1 MTAERDNSYV
11 LFPMGEKRFALPAEI
26 VKELARPDHPQ
37 TFPHRTPLLTGV
49 LVRRGK
55 IVPVWDVAQLL
66 VGPEAPARK
75 FYLIANRK
83 VDSYME
89 WTAIPVTGECEL
101 ASLEPSRP
109 ETGLPAYVSGVLAAG
124 EENVAIVDLEKLDPK
139 KHDTEAQGQA

>member
-1 MTAERDNSYV
+1 MIAERDNSYV
-11 LFPMGEKRFALPAEI
+11 LFPMGQKRFALPAEI

-37 TFPHRTPLLTGV
+37 TFPHRTRLLTGV

-66 VGPEAPARK
+66 VGAEAPPRK

-83 VDSYME
+83 VDSHME

-101 ASLEPSRP
+101 ANLELAGS
-109 ETGLPAYVSGVLAAG
+109 EGGQPAYISGVLAAG
-124 EENVAIVDLEKLDPK
+124 EERVAIVDLEKLDK
-139 KHDTEAQGQA
+139 EAEALRQ